1 MGSYMEHITANDPAA
16 KDRLMKG
23 LDGSSTVTATYS
35 TCHQSPS
42 PLRRTDLMEFDED
55 RVVDN
60 VVAKWGDPVFVTGA
74 KDEIQVPL

>member
-1 MGSYMEHITANDPAA
+1 
-16 KDRLMKG
+16 
-23 LDGSSTVTATYS
+23 
-35 TCHQSPS
+35 
-42 PLRRTDLMEFDED
+42 MEFDED